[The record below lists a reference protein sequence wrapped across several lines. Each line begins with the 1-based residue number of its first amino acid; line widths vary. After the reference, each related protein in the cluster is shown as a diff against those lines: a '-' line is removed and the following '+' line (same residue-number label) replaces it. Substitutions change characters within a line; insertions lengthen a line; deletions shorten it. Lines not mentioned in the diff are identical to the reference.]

1 MRTFRPEGVD
11 ATPRVVRPRHSFR
24 AATLRIPAFCG
35 RSRLGSSVSC
45 RSRAIPLVR
54 KAACNLD
61 QCRDPRKRACWQY
74 CSPSGISSYST
85 SSSSLERS
93 LSKGLRL
100 LHSALWID
108 GSAAWAC
115 LAGDRDAKSWVVLEM
130 LRDQPGQLNRLLSI
144 FAKCAFLLQ
153 SSALLIIA
161 ERTVQ
166 LALHVI
172 RHDRRH
178 RVNMTHIESKLKS
191 FAREG
196 PRRAD
201 AIAPIYRLSSKPAVA
216 CRARISY

>member
-1 MRTFRPEGVD
+1 MCGQVPLSPLLETFCTPQCARPFQDSEDSGHSGQLLRTFRPEGVD

-100 LHSALWID
+100 LHSAWWID

-115 LAGDRDAKSWVVLEM
+115 SAGDRDAKSWVVLEM

-144 FAKCAFLLQ
+144 FAKCAIQLQ
-153 SSALLIIA
+153 SSAL
-161 ERTVQ
+161 
-166 LALHVI
+166 
-172 RHDRRH
+172 
-178 RVNMTHIESKLKS
+178 
-191 FAREG
+191 
-196 PRRAD
+196 
-201 AIAPIYRLSSKPAVA
+201 SSSQSEQRSLR
-216 CRARISY
+216 CT

>member
-1 MRTFRPEGVD
+1 MCGQVPLSPLLKTFCTPHSAVSVRPLQEDSDDNSRTFRPEGVD
-11 ATPRVVRPRHSFR
+11 ATPRVVRPRHSFL
-24 AATLRIPAFCG
+24 AATLRISAFCG

-100 LHSALWID
+100 LHASCRID

-144 FAKCAFLLQ
+144 FAKCAIQLQ
-153 SSALLIIA
+153 SSALSSSQSEQRSLRCTFFGTIA
-161 ERTVQ
+161 GIGLT
-166 LALHVI
+166 
-172 RHDRRH
+172 
-178 RVNMTHIESKLKS
+178 
-191 FAREG
+191 
-196 PRRAD
+196 
-201 AIAPIYRLSSKPAVA
+201 
-216 CRARISY
+216 